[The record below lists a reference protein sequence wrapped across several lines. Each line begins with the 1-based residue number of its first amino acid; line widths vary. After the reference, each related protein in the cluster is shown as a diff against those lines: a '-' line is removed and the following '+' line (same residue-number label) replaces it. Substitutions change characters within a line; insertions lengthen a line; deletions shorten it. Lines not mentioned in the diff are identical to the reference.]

1 MTSIAVESSLTFV
14 YETLIDLAS
23 NADRQAARAAQLD
36 DTRASS
42 ALFVLADELRVMAT
56 VVKEADPVPAAF
68 DLLDAGRVQVATAA
82 LRFDAAERGAADEA

>member
-1 MTSIAVESSLTFV
+1 MTAVAVESSLTFV

-36 DTRASS
+36 DSRASS
-42 ALFVLADELRVMAT
+42 ALFALADELRVMAT
-56 VVKEADPVPAAF
+56 AVKGETPDSVAF
-68 DLLDAGRVQVATAA
+68 DLLDAGRWHVATAA